1 MVDQEPPLEKRNK
14 DQQKQSALA
23 GCFLSVEGDRIENNS
38 LYTNFEKGITVTQ
51 EIFDL
56 GRYTRTQLQ
65 EALTCPLNRDMTRR
79 EHECDDW
86 ELFRH
91 PEWLMRHYLENGG
104 AIAFASRRADFVRQ
118 VEVPEEDY
126 MI

>member
-1 MVDQEPPLEKRNK
+1 M
-14 DQQKQSALA
+14 
-23 GCFLSVEGDRIENNS
+23 
-38 LYTNFEKGITVTQ
+38 TQ

-86 ELFRH
+86 ELFRY
-91 PEWLMRHYLENGG
+91 PEWLMSHYLENGG
-104 AIAFASRRADFVRQ
+104 AKAFASRRAEFVRL

-126 MI
+126 AI